1 VVVTLGDAGSG
12 RPSAR
17 PAADRP
23 SGLRLARVHL
33 RMGSLV
39 LARAE
44 LEAYAGRGEL
54 DDDAIVDL
62 AEARWRTGD
71 LAGAGEVA
79 TAAIAAGHADP
90 LALVIAAEATA
101 ALGRPGEARRLA
113 ARALESVGGSLDLL
127 FAGMPRSMIWPAD
140 PEAATVLP
148 SVALPHADAE
158 LAALPDAAEALE
170 TGRTMIARGD
180 VGDGIHR
187 LAIAL
192 RLGPGL
198 APAVLDALGDAGG
211 PEAELLRGDAYRLV
225 GREIEARKSYAV
237 VLRTLTEAARAERA
251 GSETPAPP
259 ADAAPAS
266 PGSDDPG

>member
-1 VVVTLGDAGSG
+1 MSDATVALTPE

-17 PAADRP
+17 PAVERP
-23 SGLRLARVHL
+23 AGLRLARVHL

-44 LEAYAGRGEL
+44 LEAFAGRGEL

-90 LALVIAAEATA
+90 VALVIAAEATA

-113 ARALESVGGSLDLL
+113 GRALESMGGSLDAL
-127 FAGMPRSMIWPAD
+127 FAGMPRSMIWPTEV
-140 PEAATVLP
+140 EAAGLP
-148 SVALPHADAE
+148 AAAVALPHSDAE
-158 LAALPDAAEALE
+158 RAALPDAAEALE
-170 TGRTMIARGD
+170 VGREMVERGELA
-180 VGDGIHR
+180 DGIHR

-192 RLGPGL
+192 RLGPVL

-211 PEAELLRGDAYRLV
+211 PEAELLRGDAFRLV
-225 GREIEARKSYAV
+225 GREIEARKSYAI
-237 VLRTLTEAARAERA
+237 VLRSLTERTRAARTSPE
-251 GSETPAPP
+251 
-259 ADAAPAS
+259 PAS
-266 PGSDDPG
+266 AAHDEPE